1 MTCKDSCVHY
11 PVCKDTVA
19 DENWTVEAIRQM
31 YSPPNCDNFKFNS
44 AKGTWLYYSTTMM
57 ECSVCG
63 RHTAKHRF
71 EYCPHCGSAMIPKIQ
86 NKEDKPTDWEQLT
99 LFDSIV
105 GGSTSE

>member
-1 MTCKDSCVHY
+1 MTCKEHCIHY

-19 DENWTVEAIRQM
+19 DENWTIEAMKQM
-31 YSPPNCDNFKFNS
+31 YSPPNCDNFKFNP

-71 EYCPHCGSAMIPKIQ
+71 EFCPHCGSAMTPKIQ
-86 NKEDKPTDWEQLT
+86 VKDDNPSDWEQLEFT
-99 LFDSIV
+99 AHTGEHSQ
-105 GGSTSE
+105 